1 MAVLL
6 GSLTLSGLG
15 GCTTAA
21 PSPEVPAEEPADGG
35 RTTKLTDPDAPKEI
49 ELKDILSYDAS
60 FYLVTRTTF
69 DDGNELTIWWSR
81 Y

>member
-1 MAVLL
+1 MDH
-6 GSLTLSGLG
+6 GSITRFPDTERTGRLHHSGPFPG
-15 GCTTAA
+15 G
-21 PSPEVPAEEPADGG
+21 PGG